1 MTPINTNTIYFE
13 PNTSAWILTKH
24 KFTQLK
30 KYFDKVLDEEG
41 EDQLEKKAL
50 FDKLKEQYNQLP
62 WYTRWVT
69 DFSDFLYWGKSEDI
83 NRYWELRNKIGFMQR
98 NGRFLNQCL
107 AAFEVE
113 ASFSVSLEDFNTLMT
128 KVNNSL

>member
-1 MTPINTNTIYFE
+1 MTHANTIYFE
-13 PNTSAWILTKH
+13 PNTEAWLITKQ

-30 KYFDKVLDEEG
+30 AHFDRVLDEEG

-50 FDKLKEQYNQLP
+50 FNKLKEQYNQLP
-62 WYTRWVT
+62 WYTRWVN

-83 NRYWELRNKIGFMQR
+83 NRYWELRNKIGFAQR
-98 NGRFLNQCL
+98 NERFLDQCL
-107 AAFEVE
+107 TAFKVE
-113 ASFSVSLEDFNTLMT
+113 ASFSVSLEDFNVLMT